1 MATEAGRIPGE
12 EPLAYFLTWTT
23 YGTWLPG
30 DERGWV
36 EKPGQFRA
44 PDPERQEAARRLMTE
59 PALTLDMQQ
68 RSIVEATIAD
78 HCRIRGW
85 QLHKVSARTQH
96 VHVVVTAP
104 GRDPEVVMDQFKAW
118 CTRRLKER
126 ERSLGKAKVRLN
138 WWTQGGSKR
147 WLNDADSLEA
157 AIRYVAEGQGEPTTA
172 EDKTQA

>member
-1 MATEAGRIPGE
+1 MITEAGRIPGD

-44 PDPERQEAARRLMTE
+44 PDAAREKVARRRMTE
-59 PALTLDMQQ
+59 PALTLDVEQ
-68 RSIVEATIAD
+68 RQLVETAITD
-78 HCRIRGW
+78 HCRFRGW
-85 QLHKVSARTQH
+85 ELHTVSARTQH

-104 GRDPEVVMDQFKAW
+104 GRTPKEVMDQFKAW

-126 ERSLGKAKVRLN
+126 ERSLDKTHLRSN

-147 WLNDADSLEA
+147 WLNDIESLEA
-157 AIRYVAEGQGEPTTA
+157 AIQYVAEGQGEPTPATG
-172 EDKTQA
+172 EKQT